1 MNVRYLAARIIDQ
14 VLKGHSLPEA
24 LTAENAALNP
34 RDRAFLQALTY
45 GVCRFYFQLDTIAKH
60 LMTKPLKKKDQVIEA
75 LILVGLYQ
83 LMAMRVPPHAVLKE
97 TVAASASFKKIWAKS
112 LVNAVLRQ
120 FLRQKETI
128 LTQIEQDPIGYYAH
142 PAWMIE
148 MVQAAY
154 PTDWKNILQGNN
166 ALPPLSLRVNQ
177 RKVSR
182 ENYLKKVEGDI
193 IQETKQGIVLKTPLD
208 VNDLP
213 GFLAGEV
220 SVQDGAAQC
229 ASELLQLEPH
239 QTVLDACA
247 APGGK
252 ATHILEIE
260 PSVHLTA
267 IDINPTRLQAIEE
280 NLKRLGLHATLFA
293 ADVLATH
300 AWWNGELF
308 DRILLDVPC
317 SASGIIRRHPDIK
330 LLRRQTDIATLAMEQ
345 ARLLKGMWSLLKPGG
360 LLLYVTCSIFP
371 AENAQVVSAFLQT
384 EKTASEDTILESL
397 GVRCEVGRQILPG
410 SINLDGFYFARLKK
424 RM

>member
-1 MNVRYLAARIIDQ
+1 
-14 VLKGHSLPEA
+14 
-24 LTAENAALNP
+24 
-34 RDRAFLQALTY
+34 
-45 GVCRFYFQLDTIAKH
+45 
-60 LMTKPLKKKDQVIEA
+60 
-75 LILVGLYQ
+75 
-83 LMAMRVPPHAVLKE
+83 
-97 TVAASASFKKIWAKS
+97 
-112 LVNAVLRQ
+112 
-120 FLRQKETI
+120 
-128 LTQIEQDPIGYYAH
+128 
-142 PAWMIE
+142 AWMIE

-193 IQETKQGIVLKTPLD
+193 IPETKQGIVLKTPLD

-345 ARLLKGMWSLLKPGG
+345 ARLLKGMWSLL
-360 LLLYVTCSIFP
+360 
-371 AENAQVVSAFLQT
+371 
-384 EKTASEDTILESL
+384 
-397 GVRCEVGRQILPG
+397 
-410 SINLDGFYFARLKK
+410 
-424 RM
+424 